1 MSERTKIDAIMAQ
14 AEEMWAHQDALFTI
28 IDEADAWDSPH
39 GQDWTYADVPYH
51 LAYCNFEL
59 VARPVELGP
68 DLPEAERLSFVS
80 VEDVNGWNEGKFAA
94 KPAGHSGRES
104 LAQVRASWD
113 EIRRVASK
121 MTDADLNRPYW
132 TPFMGG
138 MWQTA
143 AEGLSWTIGHDWSEF
158 MQLRI
163 HMGRQE
169 PVPSPKI
176 TNHYLNVMIAGVMPF
191 FLNQEA
197 AQGQTFTAVYDFTD
211 PGVEALT
218 VRVAGGA
225 AVVEPGRPET
235 ADLIFTESSEAF
247 EKTLRGI
254 QPFEEAMQTGAIQV
268 SSMDGLM
275 RFGQLFPI
283 DL

>member
-1 MSERTKIDAIMAQ
+1 MSAGTVIARGLCKAYKRYGRKSDRILE
-14 AEEMWAHQDALFTI
+14 WAGLGTRHALHWVLEDIEFRI
-28 IDEADAWDSPH
+28 APGE
-39 GQDWTYADVPYH
+39 
-51 LAYCNFEL
+51 
-59 VARPVELGP
+59 
-68 DLPEAERLSFVS
+68 S
-80 VEDVNGWNEGKFAA
+80 VGVVGINGAGKSTLL
-94 KPAGHSGRES
+94 K
-104 LAQVRASWD
+104 L
-113 EIRRVASK
+113 
-121 MTDADLNRPYW
+121 
-132 TPFMGG
+132 
-138 MWQTA
+138 
-143 AEGLSWTIGHDWSEF
+143 
-158 MQLRI
+158 
-163 HMGRQE
+163 
-169 PVPSPKI
+169 
-176 TNHYLNVMIAGVMPF
+176 IAGVMPF

-268 SSMDGLM
+268 SSMDRLM